1 MKQPSIGPAWPV
13 ILLAAGLLQACGGGG
28 AGGGG
33 DAQPDAAA
41 SGALRAPQRAAADA
55 APDPLTVFP
64 ASSAPGGTI
73 AAFGE
78 GFQGRCGVD
87 LFLDTV
93 SGPPFGQADVTRDGT
108 YSTQLII
115 PEETASGPH
124 TLLVRARSL
133 AGQACT
139 EVAATTDQEPFTVTA
154 RQPVIVVQALEGRP
168 GGGVEVRGRGF
179 CPDAACSQVTILI
192 NGQTAAGG
200 VSVNADGTFVANA
213 TVPAI
218 SAAGPVAVVAV
229 QQDAAGGEA
238 RAFGEIIVTV
248 RPNGPRPPPVIP

>member
-1 MKQPSIGPAWPV
+1 MKQPSIGRAWPV
-13 ILLAAGLLQACGGGG
+13 ILLAAGLLQACQGGGNDDG
-28 AGGGG
+28 AE
-33 DAQPDAAA
+33 ADAAA
-41 SGALRAPQRAAADA
+41 TGSSSSPQRAAAADA

-64 ASSAPGGTI
+64 ASVAPGGTI

-87 LFLDTV
+87 LYIDAV
-93 SGPPFGQADVTRDGT
+93 ADPPFGTADVTSDGT
-108 YSTQLII
+108 YSTQLIV

-139 EVAATTDQEPFTVTA
+139 EVAATTDQETFTVTA
-154 RQPVIVVQALEGRP
+154 RQPVIEVQALEGRP
-168 GGGVEVRGRGF
+168 GADVEVRGRGF
-179 CPDAACSQVTILI
+179 CADAACSPVTILI
-192 NGQTAAGG
+192 NGQTAAANVA
-200 VSVNADGTFVANA
+200 VSADGTFLADA

-218 SAAGPVAVVAV
+218 SAAGTVAVVAV
-229 QQDAAGGEA
+229 QQDAAGDEA

-248 RPNGPRPPPVIP
+248 RPNAPRPPPIP

>member
-1 MKQPSIGPAWPV
+1 V

-28 AGGGG
+28 G
-33 DAQPDAAA
+33 DAEPDAAA
-41 SGALRAPQRAAADA
+41 AAAGGLNAPQRAAAADA

-64 ASSAPGGTI
+64 TSGPPGATI

-87 LFLDTV
+87 LFLDAV
-93 SGPPFGQADVTRDGT
+93 ADPPLGTADVTRDGT
-108 YSTQLII
+108 YSTQMII
-115 PEETASGPH
+115 PEETASGLH

-133 AGQACT
+133 LGQACT
-139 EVAATTDQEPFTVTA
+139 EVAATTDQETFTVTA
-154 RQPVIVVQALEGRP
+154 REPVIEVQALEGRP
-168 GGGVEVRGRGF
+168 GGAVEVRGRGF
-179 CPDAACSQVTILI
+179 CADAACSPVMILI
-192 NGQTAAGG
+192 NGQTAAGD
-200 VSVNADGTFVANA
+200 VAVNADGTFVVDA